1 MTLNPFNWTAGPFL
15 TLYLALA
22 VIVFVWAF
30 RQKSMIGPSAREPR
44 RLSELELAFLAGGAR
59 RLGDAALLGLTSNR
73 GATID
78 AKGRKITVTDQTPLA
93 SLMTRPPV
101 LSFPTEMT
109 RQKFQ
114 SAVEPIVERV
124 RGRLE
129 TFGYYPTETQMT
141 SFRMSVLPFVGLLL
155 FFGATKA
162 VVGAERNH
170 PIGFLMLL
178 MAITAVAAV
187 GLASRPARTRA
198 GNEALQSY
206 RSSHARLARAPRDH
220 ELLLAVAL
228 SGPVVLSG
236 TAYASVHAASQTMS
250 SSSGGDGG
258 GSGCGGGGGGGG
270 CGGCS

>member
-22 VIVFVWAF
+22 AMVFLWAF
-30 RQKSMIGPSAREPR
+30 RQKSMIGSAPQASRQ
-44 RLSELELAFLAGGAR
+44 LSELELAFLAGGAR

-78 AKGRKITVTDQTPLA
+78 AKGRKISVTDQTPLA
-93 SLMTRPPV
+93 ALVSKPPV

-114 SAVEPIVERV
+114 NAIEPIVERV

-129 TFGYYPTETQMT
+129 TFGYYPTEAQMT

-155 FFGATKA
+155 LFGATKA
-162 VVGAERNH
+162 MIGAERNH
-170 PIGFLMLL
+170 PVGFLMLL
-178 MAITAVAAV
+178 MAVTVVAGI

-198 GNEALQSY
+198 GNKALQSY
-206 RSSHARLARAPRDH
+206 RSLHARVARAPRDH

-250 SSSGGDGG
+250 SSGGDGG
-258 GSGCGGGGGGGG
+258 GGGCGGGGGG

>member
-15 TLYLALA
+15 TLYLALG
-22 VIVFVWAF
+22 VIVFLWAF
-30 RQKSMIGPSAREPR
+30 RQKSMIGPPAQTPR
-44 RLSELELAFLAGGAR
+44 RLSELELAFLAGGPR
-59 RLGDAALLGLTSNR
+59 RFGDAALLGLTSNR
-73 GATID
+73 GAAID
-78 AKGRKITVTDQTPLA
+78 AKGRKITVTDQTSLA
-93 SLMTRPPV
+93 ALISKPPV

-114 SAVEPIVERV
+114 SAIEPMVERV

-129 TFGYYPTETQMT
+129 TFGYYPTEAQMT

-155 FFGATKA
+155 LFGATKA
-162 VVGAERNH
+162 IIGAERNH
-170 PIGFLMLL
+170 PIGFLMFL
-178 MAITAVAAV
+178 MAITVVAGI

-206 RSSHARLARAPRDH
+206 RSSHARVARAPRDH

-250 SSSGGDGG
+250 SGGDGG
-258 GSGCGGGGGGGG
+258 GGGCGGGGGG

>member
-15 TLYLALA
+15 TFYLVLA
-22 VIVFVWAF
+22 AIVFLWGF
-30 RQKSMIGPSAREPR
+30 RQKSMIGSAPQVPR

-93 SLMTRPPV
+93 ALIGKPPV

-114 SAVEPIVERV
+114 SAIAPIVERV

-129 TFGYYPTETQMT
+129 TFGYYPTEAQMT

-155 FFGATKA
+155 LFGATKA
-162 VVGAERNH
+162 IIGTERNH
-170 PIGFLMLL
+170 PVGFLMFL
-178 MAITAVAAV
+178 MAITLVAGI

-198 GNEALQSY
+198 GKEALQSY
-206 RSSHARLARAPRDH
+206 RSSHARVARAPRDH

-228 SGPVVLSG
+228 SGPIVLSG

-250 SSSGGDGG
+250 SSGGDGG
-258 GSGCGGGGGGGG
+258 GGGCGGGGGG

>member
-15 TLYLALA
+15 TLYLALG
-22 VIVFVWAF
+22 VIVFLWAF
-30 RQKSMIGPSAREPR
+30 RQKAMIGSAPQAPR

-59 RLGDAALLGLTSNR
+59 RLGDAALLCLTSNR

-78 AKGRKITVTDQTPLA
+78 GKGRKIIVTDQTPLA
-93 SLMTRPPV
+93 ALMTRPPV

-114 SAVEPIVERV
+114 GAIEPMGERI

-129 TFGYYPTETQMT
+129 TFGYYPTEAQMT

-155 FFGATKA
+155 LFGAAKA
-162 VVGAERNH
+162 IIGSERNH
-170 PIGFLMLL
+170 PIGFLMFLL
-178 MAITAVAAV
+178 AVTVVAGVA
-187 GLASRPARTRA
+187 LASRPARTRA

-206 RSSHARLARAPRDH
+206 RSSHARVARAPRDH

-228 SGPVVLSG
+228 SGPVVLAG
-236 TAYASVHAASQTMS
+236 TAHASVHAASQTMS
-250 SSSGGDGG
+250 SSGGDGG
-258 GSGCGGGGGGGG
+258 GGGCGGGGGGGG